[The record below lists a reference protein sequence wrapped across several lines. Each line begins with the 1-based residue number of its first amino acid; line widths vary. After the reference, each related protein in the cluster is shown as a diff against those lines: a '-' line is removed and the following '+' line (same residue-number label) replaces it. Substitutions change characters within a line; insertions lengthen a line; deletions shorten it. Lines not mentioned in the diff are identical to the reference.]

1 MPNKNE
7 PNKLKP
13 VPRPGSGTG
22 AKPKP
27 GAVTKPGSGHG
38 PSKGV
43 VTPQDNDQPPQ
54 NRKVVGA
61 ATATAGAL
69 IGGFIDALI
78 GIPRHAV

>member
-7 PNKLKP
+7 PHKLKP
-13 VPRPGSGTG
+13 APRPGSETG
-22 AKPKP
+22 AKPQP
-27 GAVTKPGSGHG
+27 GSVTKPGSGPG

-61 ATATAGAL
+61 DAGAL

-78 GIPRHAV
+78 GIPRPV